1 MLRYLRQNRGSLTR
15 NVSYHLQPFP
25 YLARI
30 LHPGDNTPALRLMP
44 TPTNFL
50 SFACLVLFFLDGS
63 SERII
68 EQLSISFIYMPQA
81 SADVCRKV
89 TSLHRCAT
97 SYTKKSNWMQ
107 MPKRYDSGQ
116 LLVALRGLRA
126 VKVSRRMTASSPD
139 DEIDNSITA
148 APMSFDE
155 IDFVLND
162 WSQTCF
168 LDSQNEDNEEMV
180 CDPFC

>member
-1 MLRYLRQNRGSLTR
+1 
-15 NVSYHLQPFP
+15 
-25 YLARI
+25 
-30 LHPGDNTPALRLMP
+30 
-44 TPTNFL
+44 
-50 SFACLVLFFLDGS
+50 
-63 SERII
+63 
-68 EQLSISFIYMPQA
+68 MPQA